1 MFNQVGKKR
10 LLYSL
15 LSSLISVCCVY
26 VLSQSDT
33 WRQLENT
40 AFDAQSSIIPAK
52 VSKTD
57 IAIVAIDEQSFAHYQ
72 TSWPWPAGF
81 YTNLLERL
89 NQAGAKAVVLNLPI
103 DALPNANE
111 KQASNFANS
120 ITASNLPVYLAK
132 RQGSQDDS
140 LLNYYRDVGARIKSF
155 EFSPDLDGVVRCLP
169 HGSNSISYEF
179 SAQNLT
185 ENTRIRFIG
194 DTNSFVTIPFVNAAN
209 ANLLPD
215 HIFKDKIV
223 LVGIDILANTR
234 FGDTAIDRYRT
245 PFTWL
250 SGNTMSGVEV
260 HANTIVNVQNGL
272 SISTLTILQTA
283 FFALLVALFASYLFT
298 AASLKQSL
306 LGLVKLLG
314 FIVIISL
321 FAFYHSVSLPV
332 VSLCAIAISSYLF
345 YFVLGFRKQQRQ
357 QQFITNVFSR
367 YVSDQVLHELKD
379 NPTKLEL
386 GGERK
391 FLAILF
397 ADLAG
402 FTKLAEQTQAE
413 QVADILHQVL
423 TAHSRIIV
431 KHAGTLDKYLGDAV
445 MAFWGAPVSCENS
458 IEKAVAA
465 AIEMNATCVKLSEE
479 LKRQGLPELK
489 LRIGVNYG
497 EVIVGHLGSDI
508 LFDYT
513 CIGDAV
519 NQAARL
525 ESTNRLYGSDLLI
538 GQAVYEQLNDKS
550 HFTLID
556 KVVLKGKSQAINI
569 YCYFESPMH
578 QQTLAQAFSA
588 YCDRDWQKAHTNY
601 QSLYS
606 EPELMV
612 LCKLFLERIK
622 EYKRQELPSS
632 WGGESYLDNK

>member
-1 MFNQVGKKR
+1 MFNQVSKKW

-26 VLSQSDT
+26 VLSKSDA
-33 WRQLENT
+33 WQQLENT
-40 AFDAQSSIIPAK
+40 AFDAQSSIIPAN
-52 VSKTD
+52 VNKTD
-57 IAIVAIDEQSFAHYQ
+57 IVIVAIDERSFAHYQ
-72 TSWPWPAGF
+72 SSWPWPVG
-81 YTNLLERL
+81 YYINLLKRL
-89 NQAGAKAVVLNLPI
+89 NHAGAQAVVLNLPV

-111 KQASNFANS
+111 KEASNFASS
-120 ITASNLPVYLAK
+120 ITASNLPVYFAK
-132 RQGSQDDS
+132 SQSGQDDS
-140 LLNYYRDVGARIKSF
+140 LLNYYRDAGAKVKSF
-155 EFSPDLDGVVRCLP
+155 KLSSDLDGVIRRLP
-169 HGSNSISYEF
+169 RGSSSISYAF
-179 SAQNLT
+179 SAQNPT
-185 ENTRIRFIG
+185 NNTRIHFIG
-194 DTNSFVTIPFVNAAN
+194 DTNSFVTIPFVKAAN

-215 HIFKDKIV
+215 HIFKDKII
-223 LVGIDILANTR
+223 LVGIDILTNTR

-245 PFTWL
+245 PLTWF

-260 HANTIVNVQNGL
+260 HANAIVNVQNGL
-272 SISTLTILQTA
+272 SISTLTVLQTA
-283 FFALLVALFASYLFT
+283 FLALLVALFASYLFT
-298 AASLKQSL
+298 AASLKKSL
-306 LGLVKLLG
+306 LGLAKLVG

-332 VSLCAIAISSYLF
+332 VSLCAIAISSYFF
-345 YFVLGFRKQQRQ
+345 YFVLGFKKQHRQ
-357 QQFITNVFSR
+357 QQFITNAFSR
-367 YVSDQVLHELKD
+367 YVSGQVLHELKD

-431 KHAGTLDKYLGDAV
+431 KHGGTLDKYLGDAV
-445 MAFWGAPVSCENS
+445 MAFWGAPVACENS
-458 IEKAVAA
+458 VEKAVAA
-465 AIEMNATCVKLSEE
+465 AIEMNATCVKLSKE
-479 LKRQGLPELK
+479 LQRQGLPELK

-525 ESTNRLYGSDLLI
+525 ESANRLYGSDLLI
-538 GQAVYEQLNDKS
+538 GQAVYEQLDDKS

-569 YCYFESPMH
+569 YCYFESSMH
-578 QQTLAQAFSA
+578 QQTLTQAFSA
-588 YCDRDWQKAHTNY
+588 YCEKDWQKAHTNY

-606 EPELMV
+606 DPELMV
-612 LCKLFLERIK
+612 LCRLFLERIG
-622 EYKRQELPSS
+622 EYKRQALPAS
-632 WGGESYLDNK
+632 WGGESYLDKK

>member
-1 MFNQVGKKR
+1 MFNQVSKKW

-26 VLSQSDT
+26 VLSQSDA
-33 WRQLENT
+33 WQQLENT

-57 IAIVAIDEQSFAHYQ
+57 IVIVAIDEQSFAHYQ
-72 TSWPWPAGF
+72 IRWPWPASY
-81 YTNLLERL
+81 YTNLLKRL
-89 NQAGAKAVVLNLPI
+89 NQAGAQAVVLNLPI

-111 KQASNFANS
+111 EETFNLASS

-132 RQGSQDDS
+132 SQSGQQDS
-140 LLNYYRDVGARIKSF
+140 LLNYYRDAGAKIKSF
-155 EFSPDLDGVVRCLP
+155 ELSSDLDGVIRHLP
-169 HGSNSISYEF
+169 HSSSISYAF
-179 SAQNLT
+179 SAQNPT
-185 ENTRIRFIG
+185 NNTRIHFIG
-194 DTNSFVTIPFVNAAN
+194 DTNSFVTIPFVKAASS
-209 ANLLPD
+209 NLLPD

-245 PFTWL
+245 PFTWF

-260 HANTIVNVQNGL
+260 HANAIVNVQSGL
-272 SISTLTILQTA
+272 SISTLTGLQTA
-283 FFALLVALFASYLFT
+283 FLALLVALFASYLFT
-298 AASLKQSL
+298 ATSLKKSL
-306 LGLVKLLG
+306 LGLAKLLG

-321 FAFYHSVSLPV
+321 FSFYHSVSLPV
-332 VSLCAIAISSYLF
+332 VSLCAIAISSYFF
-345 YFVLGFRKQQRQ
+345 YFVLGFRKQHRQ
-357 QQFITNVFSR
+357 QQFITNAFSR

-431 KHAGTLDKYLGDAV
+431 KHGGTLDKYLGDAV
-445 MAFWGAPVSCENS
+445 MAFWGAPVACENS
-458 IEKAVAA
+458 VEKAVAA

-479 LKRQGLPELK
+479 LQRQGLPELK

-525 ESTNRLYGSDLLI
+525 ESANRLYGSDLLI

-556 KVVLKGKSQAINI
+556 IVVLKGKSQAINI
-569 YCYFESPMH
+569 YWYFESTKH
-578 QQTLAQAFSA
+578 QQALKQAFSA
-588 YCDRDWQKAHTNY
+588 YCDRDWQKAHTYY

-612 LCKLFLERIK
+612 LCRLFLERIG
-622 EYKRQELPSS
+622 EYKRQALPAS

>member
-1 MFNQVGKKR
+1 M
-10 LLYSL
+10 
-15 LSSLISVCCVY
+15 Y
-26 VLSQSDT
+26 VLSQSDA
-33 WRQLENT
+33 WQQLENT

-52 VSKTD
+52 VSKTN
-57 IAIVAIDEQSFAHYQ
+57 IVIVAIDEQNFAHYQ
-72 TSWPWPAGF
+72 TRWPWPAG
-81 YTNLLERL
+81 YYANLLKRL
-89 NQAGAKAVVLNLPI
+89 NQAGAQAVVLNLPI

-111 KQASNFANS
+111 EEASSFASS
-120 ITASNLPVYLAK
+120 ITASKLPVYFVK
-132 RQGSQDDS
+132 SKSRQDDS
-140 LLNYYRDVGARIKSF
+140 LLNYYRDAGAKIKSF
-155 EFSPDLDGVVRCLP
+155 ELLPDLDGVIRRLP
-169 HGSNSISYEF
+169 RGSNSISDAF
-179 SAQNLT
+179 SAQNPT
-185 ENTRIRFIG
+185 NNTRIRFIG
-194 DTNSFVTIPFVNAAN
+194 DTNSFVTIPFVKATS

-245 PFTWL
+245 PFTWF

-260 HANTIVNVQNGL
+260 HANAIVNVQSGL
-272 SISTLTILQTA
+272 SISTLTVLQTA
-283 FFALLVALFASYLFT
+283 FLALLVALFASYLFT
-298 AASLKQSL
+298 AASLKKSL
-306 LGLVKLLG
+306 LGLAKLLG

-321 FAFYHSVSLPV
+321 FAFYHGVSLRV
-332 VSLCAIAISSYLF
+332 VSLCAIAISGYLF

-357 QQFITNVFSR
+357 QQFITNAFSR

-431 KHAGTLDKYLGDAV
+431 KHGGTLDKYLGDAV
-445 MAFWGAPVSCENS
+445 MAFWGAPVACENS
-458 IEKAVAA
+458 VEKAVAA

-479 LKRQGLPELK
+479 FKRQGLPELK

-525 ESTNRLYGSDLLI
+525 ESVNRLYGSDLLI

-556 KVVLKGKSQAINI
+556 KVVLKGKSQAVNI
-569 YCYFESPMH
+569 YCYFETPMH

-588 YCDRDWQKAHTNY
+588 YCENDWQKAHTYY
-601 QSLYS
+601 QSLNS

-612 LCKLFLERIK
+612 LSTLFLERIE
-622 EYKRQELPSS
+622 EYKRQALPAS

>member
-1 MFNQVGKKR
+1 MFNQVSKKW

-26 VLSQSDT
+26 VLSQSDA
-33 WRQLENT
+33 WQQLENT
-40 AFDAQSSIIPAK
+40 AFDAQSNIIPAK

-57 IAIVAIDEQSFAHYQ
+57 IVIVAIDEQSFAHYQ
-72 TSWPWPAGF
+72 SSWPWPAGY
-81 YTNLLERL
+81 YTNLLKRL
-89 NQAGAKAVVLNLPI
+89 NQAGAQAVVLNLPI

-111 KQASNFANS
+111 EEASNFASS

-132 RQGSQDDS
+132 SKSRQDDS
-140 LLNYYRDVGARIKSF
+140 LLNYYRDAGVKIKSF
-155 EFSPDLDGVVRCLP
+155 ELSSDLDGVIRHLP
-169 HGSNSISYEF
+169 HSSSISYAF
-179 SAQNLT
+179 SVQDPTN
-185 ENTRIRFIG
+185 NNRIHFIG
-194 DTNSFVTIPFVNAAN
+194 DTNSFVTIPFFKAASS
-209 ANLLPD
+209 NLLPD

-260 HANTIVNVQNGL
+260 HANAIVNVQNGS
-272 SISTLTILQTA
+272 SISTLTVLQTP
-283 FFALLVALFASYLFT
+283 FLALLVALFASYLFT
-298 AASLKQSL
+298 AASLKKSL
-306 LGLVKLLG
+306 LGLAKLLG
-314 FIVIISL
+314 FITIISL
-321 FAFYHSVSLPV
+321 FAFYHGVSLPV

-357 QQFITNVFSR
+357 QQFITNAFSR
-367 YVSDQVLHELKD
+367 YVSNQVLHELKD

-431 KHAGTLDKYLGDAV
+431 KHGGTLDKYLGDAV
-445 MAFWGAPVSCENS
+445 MAFWGAPVACKNS
-458 IEKAVAA
+458 VEKAVAA
-465 AIEMNATCVKLSEE
+465 AIEMNATCVKISKEFQ
-479 LKRQGLPELK
+479 RQGLPELK

-525 ESTNRLYGSDLLI
+525 ESANRLYGSDLLI
-538 GQAVYEQLNDKS
+538 GQAVYEQLSDKS

-569 YCYFESPMH
+569 YCYFETPKH
-578 QQTLAQAFSA
+578 QQALKQAFSA
-588 YCDRDWQKAHTNY
+588 YCDRDWQKAHSYY

-606 EPELMV
+606 ESELMV
-612 LCKLFLERIK
+612 LCRLFLERIE
-622 EYKRQELPSS
+622 EYKRQALPST

>member
-1 MFNQVGKKR
+1 MFNQVSKKW

-26 VLSQSDT
+26 VLSQSDA
-33 WRQLENT
+33 WQQLENT
-40 AFDAQSSIIPAK
+40 AFDAQSSIIPAN
-52 VSKTD
+52 VNKTD
-57 IAIVAIDEQSFAHYQ
+57 IVIVAIDEQSFAHYQ
-72 TSWPWPAGF
+72 SSWPWPAGY
-81 YTNLLERL
+81 YTNLLKRL
-89 NQAGAKAVVLNLPI
+89 NQAGAQAVVLNLPI

-111 KQASNFANS
+111 EEASNLASS

-132 RQGSQDDS
+132 SQSGQDDS
-140 LLNYYRDVGARIKSF
+140 LLNYYRDAGAKIKSF
-155 EFSPDLDGVVRCLP
+155 ELSSNLDGVIRHLP
-169 HGSNSISYEF
+169 HSSSISYAF
-179 SAQNLT
+179 SAQNPT
-185 ENTRIRFIG
+185 NNTRIHFIG
-194 DTNSFVTIPFVNAAN
+194 DTNSFVTIPFVKATS

-260 HANTIVNVQNGL
+260 HANAIANVQSGL
-272 SISTLTILQTA
+272 SISTLTVLQTA
-283 FFALLVALFASYLFT
+283 FLALLVALFASYLFT
-298 AASLKQSL
+298 AASLKKSL
-306 LGLVKLLG
+306 LGLAKLLG

-321 FAFYHSVSLPV
+321 FAFYHGVSLPV
-332 VSLCAIAISSYLF
+332 VSLCAIAISSYFF
-345 YFVLGFRKQQRQ
+345 YFVLGFKKQHRQ
-357 QQFITNVFSR
+357 QQFITNAFSR

-431 KHAGTLDKYLGDAV
+431 KHGGTLDKYLGDAV
-445 MAFWGAPVSCENS
+445 MAFWGAPVACENS
-458 IEKAVAA
+458 VEKAVAA

-479 LKRQGLPELK
+479 LQRQGLPELK

-525 ESTNRLYGSDLLI
+525 ESANRLYGSDLLI

-569 YCYFESPMH
+569 YCYFESTKH
-578 QQTLAQAFSA
+578 QQALKQVFSA
-588 YCDRDWQKAHTNY
+588 YCDRDWQKAHTYY

-612 LCKLFLERIK
+612 LCRLFLERIE
-622 EYKRQELPSS
+622 EYKRQALPAS